1 MYIFTF
7 LDMKVEPS
15 SPIRNTNPFSRSSS
29 GSSLHAGNHS
39 SSSGHGMYLNNKS
52 TLSASCKIK
61 PIYFYVFIKF
71 LNLNSIKYQTFV
83 IKLCILLY

>member
-52 TLSASCKIK
+52 TL
-61 PIYFYVFIKF
+61 
-71 LNLNSIKYQTFV
+71 
-83 IKLCILLY
+83 